1 MHRSHTCGELT
12 LKQNNK
18 NIKLCGWVHS
28 RRDHGGLIFIDLRD
42 RYGITQVVFRPEVS
56 KELHQQAERLRSEF
70 VIQVEG
76 KVSERPEGTKNSKL
90 KTGEIEI
97 TAEKLTIFN
106 ESPTPPFEIVDPCN
120 VQEDIRLKY
129 RFLDI
134 RRPAM
139 TQQLEFRY
147 RVTRAV
153 REYLDEQ
160 GFIEVETPFL
170 TRSTPEGARDFLVP
184 ARLSPGSFYA
194 LPQSPQLFKQL
205 LMVAGMD
212 RYFQLVRCFRDED
225 LRADRQLEHT
235 QIDMELSFVTEDD
248 IQTIVEGMI
257 QQVFKKTLKIDI
269 PTPFP
274 RIPHQEAMNRYGSDK
289 PDLRVEGFEIQDVSE
304 IVGKADFKVFK
315 EVVARGDVVKGL
327 TCTEGADFSR
337 KDIDDLT
344 ALAGEAGAK
353 GLAWL
358 KFKGGKWDSPIKK
371 FLSDSILKELEKSL
385 KPEDGSIVF
394 FVADKWVVACEVL
407 GVLRNSLARKFGK
420 IREGYFLSWTVDF
433 PLLEWNEEDKR
444 CEPLHHPFT
453 SPTAEDIAKLEKDP
467 LKVRARA
474 YDLILNGSEVGG
486 GSIRIHEEAL
496 QEKVF
501 KAIGINPEEAKE
513 KFSFLLQAL
522 KYGAPPHGG
531 IALGLDRLCTM
542 LLGLDSIREVI
553 AFPKTQRGTCLL
565 TEAPTPVSPYQLKEL
580 HIKSS

>member
-358 KFKGGKWDSPIKK
+358 KFKGGQWDSPIKK
-371 FLSDSILKELEKSL
+371 FLSDSILKELETLL

-394 FVADKWVVACEVL
+394 FVADKWIVACEVL
-407 GVLRNSLARKFGK
+407 GVLRNHFARKFGK
-420 IREGYFLSWTVDF
+420 IRKGYFLSWTVDF

-453 SPTAEDIAKLEKDP
+453 SPIAEDIAKLEKEP

-486 GSIRIHEEAL
+486 GSIRIHEQAL

-501 KAIGINPEEAKE
+501 KTIGNP
-513 KFSFLLQAL
+513 SMRRCSVL
-522 KYGAPPHGG
+522 
-531 IALGLDRLCTM
+531 
-542 LLGLDSIREVI
+542 
-553 AFPKTQRGTCLL
+553 
-565 TEAPTPVSPYQLKEL
+565 
-580 HIKSS
+580 